1 MSSPLCAVARPLSG
15 RAVLVTGAARGIG
28 RATALAFA
36 KAGYNVAMIDVA
48 DPSAYRPVI
57 GFRVSNLQEFK
68 EAEALVRE
76 AGTEV
81 IAIQA
86 DVRKR
91 DQMLAA
97 VRACEEKFGGL
108 DCVVANAGFV
118 RWHPFAQ
125 GTEEDWSEV
134 LDTNVIGVANTFS
147 AASGALAR
155 RGGGSMVALSSI
167 GGRAGFAGNG
177 AYTASKWA
185 VIGLVKQA
193 AIELGAQNIRVNAVA
208 PGPVDTPMYRS
219 EAQIRSMGLTT
230 AAEQDAALNGV
241 LPLGDRPALS
251 PSDIADAILFLAS
264 DASASISGISLD
276 VALGF
281 NANYTA

>member
-1 MSSPLCAVARPLSG
+1 
-15 RAVLVTGAARGIG
+15 
-28 RATALAFA
+28 
-36 KAGYNVAMIDVA
+36 
-48 DPSAYRPVI
+48 
-57 GFRVSNLQEFK
+57 
-68 EAEALVRE
+68 
-76 AGTEV
+76 
-81 IAIQA
+81 
-86 DVRKR
+86 
-91 DQMLAA
+91 
-97 VRACEEKFGGL
+97 
-108 DCVVANAGFV
+108 
-118 RWHPFAQ
+118 
-125 GTEEDWSEV
+125 
-134 LDTNVIGVANTFS
+134 
-147 AASGALAR
+147 
-155 RGGGSMVALSSI
+155 MVALSSI